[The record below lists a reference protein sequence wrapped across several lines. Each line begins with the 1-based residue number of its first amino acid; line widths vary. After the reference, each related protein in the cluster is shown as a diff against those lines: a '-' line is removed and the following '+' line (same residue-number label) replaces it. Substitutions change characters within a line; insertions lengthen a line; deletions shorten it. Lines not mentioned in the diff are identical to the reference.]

1 MRAVWGATTL
11 GVGGAAAL
19 TLGTEPAIAADGT
32 LTAKDVDVN
41 SNGGELTTLTVAP
54 SVTVD
59 WTGQESQVATVKM
72 TWHAESVSS
81 PLNSGSLTT
90 VSQTV
95 STPTVEGSSSK
106 TFDQLSLLSA
116 NGGPLTAS
124 NFAADTDGQSN
135 SRDVKLTMDVTLL
148 DGNGNQLMTKDG
160 VLTATYTVTVTNES
174 STVTASGTANTS
186 GS

>member
-1 MRAVWGATTL
+1 MRAVWGVTTV

-32 LTAKDVDVN
+32 LTAKDVDVT

-59 WTGQESQVATVKM
+59 WTGQESQVATVRM

-81 PLNSGSLTT
+81 PLNSGTLTT
-90 VSQTV
+90 VDQSV
-95 STPTVEGSSSK
+95 STPAVEGSASK
-106 TFDQLSLLSA
+106 TFTELSLLSG

-124 NFAADTDGQSN
+124 NFASDTDGQSN

-148 DGNGNQLMTKDG
+148 DGSDNEIMAKDG
-160 VLTATYTVTVTNES
+160 VLTATYTVTVTNEN
-174 STVTASGTANTS
+174 STVTATGTANTN